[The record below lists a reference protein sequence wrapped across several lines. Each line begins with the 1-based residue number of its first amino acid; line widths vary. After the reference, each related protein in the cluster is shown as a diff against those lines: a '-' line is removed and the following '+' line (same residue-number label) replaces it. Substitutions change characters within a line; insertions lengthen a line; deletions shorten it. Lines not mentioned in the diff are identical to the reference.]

1 MHKPLIQ
8 IESNRT
14 AEVTNIRPWE
24 SVPMLS
30 AAEIQP
36 PKQKL
41 EMCFH
46 DALHT
51 WEKAVSLQCHGDQP
65 TPPRIFPYKWHWCLT
80 QDLNSTVSLERT
92 LPQKES
98 HFIVLDIKIKG
109 DDSIIGSSYHQINT
123 TETIISTLK
132 QVIDNSKASQLL
144 GSSWIPMCIT
154 IYNQILHQEY

>member
-1 MHKPLIQ
+1 MRKCPDVV
-8 IESNRT
+8 SSRNT
-14 AEVTNIRPWE
+14 ASETKTGNVLPRCPAH
-24 SVPMLS
+24 VR
-30 AAEIQP
+30 
-36 PKQKL
+36 
-41 EMCFH
+41 
-46 DALHT
+46 
-51 WEKAVSLQCHGDQP
+51 KAVSLQCHGDQP

-144 GSSWIPMCIT
+144 GSS
-154 IYNQILHQEY
+154 